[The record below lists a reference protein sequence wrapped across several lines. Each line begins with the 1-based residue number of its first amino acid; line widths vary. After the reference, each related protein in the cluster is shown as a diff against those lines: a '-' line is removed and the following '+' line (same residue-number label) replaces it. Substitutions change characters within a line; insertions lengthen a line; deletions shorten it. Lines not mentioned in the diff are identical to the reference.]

1 MGRTANLSGSSK
13 NQTEGDGTL
22 KNTKTEY
29 SSSERMPVALPEMEQ
44 LLPPLSA
51 EQFSALESDI
61 LENSCYTPIIVNEDM
76 VIVDGHNRFRICEK
90 HGLPFKMLMFS
101 FTDLLEAK
109 QWALDTQKGLSAP
122 VIKCKKTPRKKC
134 SFVAEEAKKR

>member
-1 MGRTANLSGSSK
+1 MYRKITAGHLIQKKIN
-13 NQTEGDGTL
+13 
-22 KNTKTEY
+22 
-29 SSSERMPVALPEMEQ
+29 
-44 LLPPLSA
+44 
-51 EQFSALESDI
+51 
-61 LENSCYTPIIVNEDM
+61 VNDDM